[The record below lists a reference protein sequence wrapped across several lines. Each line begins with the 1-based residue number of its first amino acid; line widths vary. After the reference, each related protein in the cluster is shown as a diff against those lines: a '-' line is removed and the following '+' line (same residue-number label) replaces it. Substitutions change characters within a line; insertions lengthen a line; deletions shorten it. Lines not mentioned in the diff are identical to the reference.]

1 MALQSSGTISL
12 SQIYAEVVQQAHNG
26 STTITLHNMALTA
39 DQYGGGFNVIT
50 PTSMSEFYGWAYY
63 YPPSVSTDSVTGVTL
78 TGATLNGTLISW
90 GSETPSSKGFYIGTS
105 GTPTNNT
112 AYTVAGTGTGA
123 FSLVLTNQLT
133 ANTVYYVNAFA
144 QTSGRPMVIAS
155 QISFTTT
162 SAAACYVIV
171 SARGTSGQDAC
182 VAATRNYRYDS
193 TDFFAVTWVRAG
205 TDTTCSGAYQ
215 SAGYFS
221 NGAIWRYWNGSAFTT
236 QGPCA

>member
-1 MALQSSGTISL
+1 MALQSSGAISM

-26 STTITLHNMALTA
+26 STTITLNNIGLTA
-39 DQYGGGFNVIT
+39 DQYGGGFNT
-50 PTSMSEFYGWAYY
+50 TNPDSMSEFYGWEYY
-63 YPPSVSTDSVTGVTL
+63 YPPTVSTDSVTGATL
-78 TGATLNGTLISW
+78 TGATLNGTLGSW
-90 GSETPSSKGFYIGTS
+90 GSGTPSSKGFYIGTS
-105 GTPTNNT
+105 GIATNNP

-162 SAAACYVIV
+162 SPAACYVIV
-171 SARGTSGQDAC
+171 SAFSSTAQGAC
-182 VAATRNYRYDS
+182 IGNTRNYRYDS
-193 TDFFAVTWVRAG
+193 TDFFAVTWVRSG
-205 TDTTCSGAYQ
+205 VDTTCQGAYQ

-221 NGAIWRYWNGSAFTT
+221 NGAIWRYWNGTSFTS
-236 QGPCA
+236 QGPCY